1 MANVLSLAMKISA
14 DASSV
19 QQSLT
24 PAERAFQS
32 LERAIAKTTAV
43 FDPLAEQS
51 ESAAEAQEQFNQRF
65 EELSRQLG
73 EGLDPREY
81 ARAFE
86 ALQEEVAESAEA
98 YQRAGRI
105 IEASRSPLE
114 RYDEEVVELRGHLE
128 AGRISQETFDRA
140 VAKAGRSLTDAD
152 RAARGLD
159 TAVESVAD
167 NTLRFNEL
175 SGVFAILPGTLGNI
189 AGRLS
194 GVTSAAEG
202 LNRVFAGG
210 FTSGIGNVAASF
222 TALANPATIA
232 AAGIAGVGAA
242 AAAITSGL
250 VALED
255 RVERLGRLA
264 NQLGVSF
271 DFVQVLEEAGN
282 RADVSIE
289 QLSGSFAR
297 LQNTLAGGDEES
309 KKASD
314 ALRQLGVT
322 VEEFGAL
329 SEQQR
334 IELIG
339 EKLATIEDPAQRS
352 AAAIALFGRS
362 GVQLLPFFNE
372 LDGAANDIERLGSA
386 VSDLDRA
393 RLAEFGAGIDA
404 LGVATRGLGQEL
416 TLPFLGL
423 AEGIAQGTADFLGG
437 VNAIASAIGD
447 ILAPEM
453 DTLGNLFQAVGAA
466 ARVAADII
474 ASAFRVVQQVL
485 EPLGGSLLPA
495 IGAGLAFI
503 NRQIIIGAIGS
514 LANFF
519 TAASRAVIAFAT
531 SAATASVST
540 AALGVAIR
548 GALLSTGIGAIP
560 VVVGLAAGALLEW
573 AFASDSATEKL
584 GGTQAAAQGAGDEVA
599 RLADELAKED
609 TALADANSKAID
621 NVRAK
626 LSDAIDLSLQF
637 GESGFDAAAQYQD
650 AIAALQ
656 DQFDRGILNE
666 TAFRREAEKADAAF
680 RAQIQTLK
688 DAAAETEAIA
698 RRVDGLL
705 EKASEL
711 PRIEQD
717 INAVQAEIARVE
729 AAIVAARQAGQQEQA
744 DSLVARLAQ
753 LDQLQAGL
761 DRQSDEIAQ
770 GFAQGF
776 DAAFA
781 NVDSG
786 INSLINKASEF
797 GNAGAAAATAL
808 QAGIQAAQ
816 DQVRDGILTK
826 TAFDNEVRRQQ
837 ELFEERV
844 AQLRQAEQLGQQIA
858 QQQEAVDERRFEI
871 ELDRARELATVRG
884 GPIEVG
890 DLRSAEG
897 AAAFLSLASGAEDP
911 AIAESRRQTRELQAM
926 NRKLDELATQKA
938 EILAGTG

>member
-1 MANVLSLAMKISA
+1 MKISA

-32 LERAIAKTTAV
+32 LEKAIAKTTSV

-51 ESAAEAQEQFNQRF
+51 EAAAQAQEQFNARF
-65 EELSRQLG
+65 AELSRQLG

-81 ARAFE
+81 TRAFE
-86 ALQEEVAESAEA
+86 ALQEEVAASAEE
-98 YQRAGRI
+98 YGRAGRI
-105 IEASRSPLE
+105 IEANRSPLE
-114 RYDEEVVELRGHLE
+114 RYDQEVVKLRGHLE
-128 AGRISQETFDRA
+128 ACRISQETFDRA
-140 VAKAGRSLTDAD
+140 VARAGRSLTDAE

-167 NTLRFNEL
+167 NTLKFNEL
-175 SGVFAILPGTLGNI
+175 SGVFSILPGPIGNI

-194 GVTSAAEG
+194 GLSSAAEG

-210 FTSGIGNVAASF
+210 FTSGISNVAASF

-242 AAAITSGL
+242 AAGITSGL
-250 VALED
+250 LSLED
-255 RVERLGRLA
+255 RVERLGNLA
-264 NQLGVSF
+264 DQLGVSF
-271 DFVQVLEEAGN
+271 EFVQVLEEAAN
-282 RADVSIE
+282 RSGVSVE
-289 QLSGSFAR
+289 SLQGSFTR
-297 LQNTLAGGDEES
+297 LQRTLVGAGEES
-309 KKASD
+309 KA
-314 ALRQLGVT
+314 AQR
-322 VEEFGAL
+322 AL
-329 SEQQR
+329 SGLGISVDQLNQLSQEEQ

-339 EKLATIEDPAQRS
+339 RQIAAIEDPAKRT
-352 AAAIALFGRS
+352 AAAVELFGRS
-362 GVQLLPFFNE
+362 GAQLLPFFNNLE
-372 LDGAANDIERLGSA
+372 GAANDVERFGSTLSQVDRQRIDGLGASFDGVSVA
-386 VSDLDRA
+386 VRA
-393 RLAEFGAGIDA
+393 
-404 LGVATRGLGQEL
+404 LGQEVL
-416 TLPFLGL
+416 LPFIGIVDSVANVFSTLI
-423 AEGIAQGTADFLGG
+423 GIAAEITEALGQ
-437 VNAIASAIGD
+437 
-447 ILAPEM
+447 ILGPEL
-453 DTLGNLFQAVGAA
+453 DTLGRAFQAVGV
-466 ARVAADII
+466 VAEGVGRLFVL
-474 ASAFRVVQQVL
+474 AFDGLATIL

-503 NRQIIIGAIGS
+503 NRQIIIGAIGN

-519 TAASRAVIAFAT
+519 TAASRAVITFST

-560 VVVGLAAGALLEW
+560 VVVGLAAGKLLEW
-573 AFASDSATEKL
+573 AFASDAATEKL
-584 GGTQAAAQGAGDEVA
+584 GGTQAAAQGTADEVT
-599 RLADELAKED
+599 RLADELAKEE
-609 TALADANSKAID
+609 TALADANAKAID

-637 GESGFDAAAQYQD
+637 GESGFDAAAQYQE
-650 AIAALQ
+650 AIAQLQ

-688 DAAAETEAIA
+688 DAAAETEAIT

-705 EKASEL
+705 EKANEL

-753 LDQLQAGL
+753 LDQLQANL
-761 DRQSDEIAQ
+761 DQQSDEIAQ
-770 GFAQGF
+770 GFSQGF

-781 NVDSG
+781 NVDNG
-786 INSLINKASEF
+786 INSLINKAAEF
-797 GNAGAAAATAL
+797 GNAGAVAASQL
-808 QAGIQAAQ
+808 QEGIAAAQ
-816 DQVRDGILTK
+816 DKVRDGILTK

-844 AQLRQAEQLGQQIA
+844 EQLRKAEQLGQQIA
-858 QQQEAVDERRFEI
+858 QQQEAIDERRFEI

-890 DLRSAEG
+890 DLRTAEG
-897 AAAFLSLASGAEDP
+897 AAAFLNLASGAEDP

-938 EILAGTG
+938 EILGGVG